1 MIKKQPSLISIIYSL
16 SRPRFW
22 FYLAGPYLVGFAIVQ
37 TQFRDMLSLQ
47 FLYGLFFF
55 LIPANIFLYGIN
67 DLSDG
72 DTDAFNAKKTS
83 REIKTTDANRSI
95 YLNAV
100 LISAALS
107 APLFIM
113 MPLFA
118 SLLLLGFMALSA
130 FYSAPPLRLKAKPFV
145 DSASNILYA
154 FPAFIAMYQF
164 AGTTLPLPALAAIF
178 AWTAAMHLFSAIPDI
193 SADAKAGLRTT
204 AVVLGERR
212 SLFTCAVLWTFTAI
226 ISVFYSLMFIF
237 LFAYPTLCFW
247 LLKERSAHIE
257 RVYWLFPYINTVVG
271 FMLYLIAV
279 MT

>member
-1 MIKKQPSLISIIYSL
+1 MIKKQSSLVSVIYSL

-37 TQFRDMLSLQ
+37 TQFRDMLSFQ

-55 LIPANIFLYGIN
+55 LIPANVFLYGIN
-67 DLSDG
+67 DLSDR
-72 DTDAFNAKKTS
+72 DTDAFNPKKTS
-83 REIKTTDANRSI
+83 RELKTTDSNRGI

-100 LISAALS
+100 LISAALA

-118 SLLLLGFMALSA
+118 SLLLLVFMLLSA
-130 FYSAPPLRLKAKPFV
+130 FYSAPPFRLKAKPFV

-193 SADAKAGLRTT
+193 TSDSKAGLRTT
-204 AVVLGERR
+204 AVVLGERW
-212 SLFTCAVLWTFTAI
+212 SLFTCALLWTFTAV
-226 ISVFYSLMFIF
+226 ISVFYSMMFIF
-237 LFAYPTLCFW
+237 MFAYPTLCFW

-257 RVYWLFPYINTVVG
+257 RIYWLFPYINTVIG

-279 MT
+279 LT